1 MSNPTQNSSIEYPAW
16 FDGKRINEGIFCTEF
31 LRDYPMLSVNG
42 TFFTVNGRV
51 RDENRLKKV
60 IYDRIKQY
68 ITSGVAKKVTNLLDV
83 MRMECCTTKL
93 PLYQD
98 RIHVANGTYY
108 LDGTFTTDKDFCRN
122 RLPVAYNPDAPQPEK
137 WLLFLSQ
144 LLVPEDIPT
153 LQEFMGYCFLPSTKG
168 QKMLLLTGRGGEG
181 KSRIGVVLMKLL
193 GHNMNTGSIAKV
205 ETSPFARADLEHE
218 LLMLDDDLKLEAL
231 PQTNNI
237 SEGYIQFCPDGR
249 ISSHDL
255 YQVYQCWCTDN
266 ELAGL
271 PSRSFCS
278 WLKQNEARYRIQY
291 TNKVAIG
298 GGRFAR
304 GFNGIQLL
312 QRQNP

>member
-1 MSNPTQNSSIEYPAW
+1 MSSTTQNSSIEYPAW

-83 MRMECCTTKL
+83 MRMECCTAKL

-108 LDGTFTTDKDFCRN
+108 LDDTFSTDKAFCRN

-168 QKMLLLTGRGGEG
+168 QRCFC
-181 KSRIGVVLMKLL
+181 
-193 GHNMNTGSIAKV
+193 
-205 ETSPFARADLEHE
+205 SPAGAARAR
-218 LLMLDDDLKLEAL
+218 AA
-231 PQTNNI
+231 
-237 SEGYIQFCPDGR
+237 S
-249 ISSHDL
+249 
-255 YQVYQCWCTDN
+255 VWC
-266 ELAGL
+266 
-271 PSRSFCS
+271 
-278 WLKQNEARYRIQY
+278 
-291 TNKVAIG
+291 
-298 GGRFAR
+298 
-304 GFNGIQLL
+304 
-312 QRQNP
+312 